1 MKSRPA
7 SGGGQSVFWLEIP
20 WLREKFRW
28 EHWVGGSGSPGWFTM
43 LDGGCVVEPPQR
55 GIIRGVMSLFVPD
68 LIWEQG
74 GALGR
79 LGIGR
84 LGA

>member
-20 WLREKFRW
+20 WLPDKFQG
-28 EHWVGGSGSPGWFTM
+28 EYWVGGPGRPGTVTM
-43 LDGGCVVEPPQR
+43 LDGGWVVEPPRR

-68 LIWEQG
+68 LTWESG

-79 LGIGR
+79 LG
-84 LGA
+84 A